1 MIVET
6 TNDDMTPASIIVA
19 PKRLESL
26 APKSYGET
34 ILLMIAPMQVY
45 VP

>member
-1 MIVET
+1 MIEET
-6 TNDDMTPASIIVA
+6 TKDDITPASIIVA
-19 PKRLESL
+19 PNKLELL
-26 APKSYGET
+26 APKLYGET